1 MCSCSRRRNIPAAT
15 LRQVRGAQ
23 ILHDHERP
31 VHVRPHRWLLQVQ
44 REPHQTVLSPLTI
57 LCTYRDTSLQLEK
70 QGVCEDLDVKTL
82 ALSPFGTQQQF
93 KDTPACHKLVW
104 NFHCLSWVTTTFHR
118 NVNGTSVS
126 CAATGGSAMVPL
138 PPCRSLCVEVADRC
152 VYSHFYR
159 MYLDEVCGN
168 IACLTET
175 QEAKDTGSTDTNV
188 AEATCVSGSWV
199 YAENKTFSRCST
211 RAYDPPVAV
220 ATRHVICK
228 TVSVISVVV
237 LWLV

>member
-1 MCSCSRRRNIPAAT
+1 MNGQFMFDPIAGYS
-15 LRQVRGAQ
+15 
-23 ILHDHERP
+23 
-31 VHVRPHRWLLQVQ
+31 
-44 REPHQTVLSPLTI
+44 
-57 LCTYRDTSLQLEK
+57 RDTSLQLEK

-82 ALSPFGTQQQF
+82 SLSPFGTQQQF
-93 KDTPACHKLVW
+93 EDTPACHKLVW

-118 NVNGTSVS
+118 NVNGTSV
-126 CAATGGSAMVPL
+126 
-138 PPCRSLCVEVADRC
+138 ADRC

-168 IACLTET
+168 IACSTET

-228 TVSVISVVV
+228 TVFVISVVV